1 MMNYRVGVFGFLN
14 LNHPEIDGNQG
25 MYDQVI
31 DTTFLVVSENF
42 FIAEEKVFLCGW
54 RKKRKDAGSL

>member
-31 DTTFLVVSENF
+31 YTTLLIVSENF
-42 FIAEEKVFLCGW
+42 FIAEEKVFSCGE
-54 RKKRKDAGSL
+54 KGRKDAGSL